1 MRTSNF
7 RRKMGY
13 WVTFHPDHWG
23 TSVSYFYTKGEGVP
37 LNAAEWVL
45 CAYVD

>member
-1 MRTSNF
+1 MRLSNF

-13 WVTFHPDHWG
+13 MVTFPVDAWG
-23 TSVSYFYTKGEGVP
+23 TQVSYFYTKGEGVP
-37 LNAAEWVL
+37 KNAESAIL